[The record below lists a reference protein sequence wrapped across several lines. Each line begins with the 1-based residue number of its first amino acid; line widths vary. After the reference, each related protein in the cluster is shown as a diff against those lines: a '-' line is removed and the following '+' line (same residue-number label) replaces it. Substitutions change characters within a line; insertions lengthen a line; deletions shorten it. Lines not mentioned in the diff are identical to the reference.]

1 MLTKRQYR
9 QKAAIDAEIKELNID
24 FISQSTRNVICVAE
38 FADSNRWFGIVDDA
52 ERDIKKFGIERSSD
66 YIREMLKRAGIYG
79 VTTRSPRDDHDAV
92 FGVFVAKARLLK
104 HIKKER
110 VTDD

>member
-1 MLTKRQYR
+1 MLTKRQ
-9 QKAAIDAEIKELNID
+9 QKKLVAIDTEIKELELDIVT
-24 FISQSTRNVICVAE
+24 QKARNVICVTE
-38 FADSNRWFGIVDDA
+38 FADRNRWFRIEDDA

-110 VTDD
+110 GIDD